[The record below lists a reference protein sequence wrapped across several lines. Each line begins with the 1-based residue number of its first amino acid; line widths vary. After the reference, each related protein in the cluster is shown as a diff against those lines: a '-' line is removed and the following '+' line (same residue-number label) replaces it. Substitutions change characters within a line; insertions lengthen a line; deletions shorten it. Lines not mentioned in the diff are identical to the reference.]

1 MNTELGTNFRCNI
14 CDEVIGSSLVEEHV
28 SSRNH
33 AIKKRVAEFHE
44 MNAMIKQ
51 PSLSPNQHDISVVST
66 WLRDLYKYDFLT
78 TGRT

>member
-51 PSLSPNQHDISVVST
+51 PSLSPNQHDLSVVST
-66 WLRDLYKYDFLT
+66 WLRDLYLYDFLT